1 MLVNIRRNIAQK
13 TNFVLCFNLFFL
25 NYGSV
30 ILIFMTDKKTH
41 TEHETIFNGP
51 RGLAVKILNRIDR
64 TDAYLDKLIDA
75 EIRNSSLSPQ
85 DKALL
90 YELVHGVIRWMTRL
104 DWVLT
109 GFYKGQYAKSISDIK
124 NALRVAVYQILFL
137 DKIPDYAIV
146 NDAVEYVKKLQGQK
160 AANLTNA
167 VLRNIIRSKNKISFP
182 SPDDEPVYYISNYY
196 SHPVWL
202 IKRWLRRY
210 GREFTEQLAIANNN
224 RPLLTVRVNNLKS
237 NPEEIKSLLAKENFD
252 FEEGKYL
259 PGYFKLKQATNITDS
274 EIFKKGLLTIQDE
287 STGLPCYLLDVRKDM
302 RVLDLCAAP
311 GGKTALIADLM
322 NNSGKITAIDKY
334 DSRLNVL
341 RKNLARLGVTNV
353 KTIAVDALEFEDEE
367 GFDRVLVD
375 VPCSGLGTLSKKP
388 DIKWKRALMDIKKL
402 NPLQL
407 DLLRKAASLVKP
419 GGYVVYSTCT
429 IEPDENFE
437 IIQQFL
443 DENLDFEL
451 VPADKTFPPELVNKQ
466 TKCVET
472 FPHIHGMDGSFAAK
486 LRRKN

>member
-1 MLVNIRRNIAQK
+1 
-13 TNFVLCFNLFFL
+13 
-25 NYGSV
+25 
-30 ILIFMTDKKTH
+30 MTDNGDNNEQKS
-41 TEHETIFNGP
+41 IFSGP

-75 EIRNSSLSPQ
+75 EIRRNDLSPQ

-90 YELVHGVIRWMTRL
+90 YELVHGVIRWMSRL

-137 DKIPDYAIV
+137 EKIPDYAIV
-146 NDAVEYVKKLQGQK
+146 NDAVEYIKKLQGQK

-182 SPDDEPVYYISNYY
+182 SPSDEAVYYISNYY

-202 IKRWLRRY
+202 VKRWIRRY
-210 GREFTEQLAIANNN
+210 GRDFTEQLAIANNQ
-224 RPLLTVRVNNLKS
+224 RPKLTIRVNNIKS
-237 NPEEIKSLLAKENFD
+237 NPEEIKNALRKREID
-252 FEEGKYL
+252 FTEGKYL
-259 PGYFKLKQATNITDS
+259 PGYFKIEKMIPFSDWEEFRSGYFTV
-274 EIFKKGLLTIQDE
+274 QDE
-287 STGLPCYLLDVRKDM
+287 SAGLPCYLLDVNAER

-311 GGKTALIADLM
+311 GGKTALLADLM
-322 NNSGKITAIDKY
+322 NNSGEIIAIDKY

-341 RKNLARLGVTNV
+341 RKNLDRLGVTNV
-353 KTIAVDALEFEDEE
+353 KTIAIDALEFEDKE

-407 DLLRKAASLVKP
+407 DLLKKAAELVKP
-419 GGYVVYSTCT
+419 GGFVVYSTCT

-437 IIQQFL
+437 IVQQFL

-451 VPADKTFPPELVNKQ
+451 IPADKTFPPELVNKK

-472 FPHIHGMDGSFAAK
+472 FPHIHDMDGSFAAK
-486 LRRKN
+486 LRRKR

>member
-1 MLVNIRRNIAQK
+1 MSENNENNERN
-13 TNFVLCFNLFFL
+13 
-25 NYGSV
+25 S
-30 ILIFMTDKKTH
+30 IFS
-41 TEHETIFNGP
+41 GP
-51 RGLAVKILNRIDR
+51 RGLAVKVLNRIDR

-75 EIRNSSLSPQ
+75 ELKRNDLSPQ

-109 GFYKGQYAKSISDIK
+109 GFFKGQYAKTISDIK

-137 DKIPDYAIV
+137 EKIPDYAIV
-146 NDAVEYVKKLQGQK
+146 NDAVEYVKRLQGQK

-182 SPDDEPVYYISNYY
+182 SPDDDPVYYISNYY

-202 IKRWLRRY
+202 VKRWVRRY
-210 GREFTEQLAIANNN
+210 GKEFTEQLVIANNR
-224 RPLLTVRVNNLKS
+224 RPQLTIRVNNLKS
-237 NPEEIKSLLAKENFD
+237 NPEEIKRLLKEKDLPFS
-252 FEEGKYL
+252 EGRYL
-259 PGYFKLKQATNITDS
+259 PGYFKLHKMATVTEWDAFKQ
-274 EIFKKGLLTIQDE
+274 GLFTIQDE
-287 STGLPCYLLDVRKDM
+287 STGLPCYLLDVGKEM

-311 GGKTALIADLM
+311 GGKTALLADLM
-322 NNSGKITAIDKY
+322 NNSGEIVAIDKY

-341 RKNLARLGVTNV
+341 RGNLERLGVTNV
-353 KTIAVDALEFEDEE
+353 KTVAIDALEYEDEA
-367 GFDRVLVD
+367 GFDRVLAD
-375 VPCSGLGTLSKKP
+375 VPCSGLGTLAKKP
-388 DIKWKRALMDIKKL
+388 DIKWKRALMDIKNL

-407 DLLRKAASLVKP
+407 DLLRKAARLVKP

-451 VPADKTFPPELVNKQ
+451 VPADKTFPPELVNKT

-472 FPHIHGMDGSFAAK
+472 YPHVHDMDGSFAAK
-486 LRRKN
+486 LRRKK